1 MSSREYDRRK
11 NTNSNPSVTKIIRRL
26 RGEGLSKTYWMADE
40 NCKECYD
47 CKSVFTTWR
56 RKHHCRICGQIFCSR
71 CAPNII
77 KGMCRDCRGRICG
90 SSFSVLGHRFGH
102 DGMVRVCNLC
112 LAIMDEYDDE
122 EDTRSVVSAATSSF
136 PQSANPFARETAD
149 SPRTAQSPFAA
160 SQLFSFSRPH
170 TELAAISEQHAPQQQ
185 RWRSSDSDRLSDD
198 EPIERS
204 GHTELDSP
212 TVGSMPVTPEMRG
225 RGFERRPIGDDHHE
239 SGPHPLLGQM
249 SPRGSSRPPGD
260 GAPFRRAIQEEDNDA
275 TDGAAKER
283 DDSEERASAFP
294 LGNGKAELAGAILSN
309 GSDIHAIRSP
319 RQRTGAAL
327 LDAQETQPHGNDR
340 SFIAFPT
347 SSNGTEVANLL
358 SPVTDHRKAANSSI
372 PPGLLRSRL
381 SSRMSTSGL
390 SSVLLTEVTGP
401 NGMWRSRVDSIV

>member
-1 MSSREYDRRK
+1 
-11 NTNSNPSVTKIIRRL
+11 
-26 RGEGLSKTYWMADE
+26 
-40 NCKECYD
+40 
-47 CKSVFTTWR
+47 
-56 RKHHCRICGQIFCSR
+56 
-71 CAPNII
+71 
-77 KGMCRDCRGRICG
+77 
-90 SSFSVLGHRFGH
+90 
-102 DGMVRVCNLC
+102 MVRVCNLC

-136 PQSANPFARETAD
+136 PQSANPFAKETAD

-160 SQLFSFSRPH
+160 SQLFSFARPR

-198 EPIERS
+198 EPIDRGGPMES
-204 GHTELDSP
+204 LSP
-212 TVGSMPVTPEMRG
+212 MVGSMPVTPEMGG
-225 RGFERRPIGDDHHE
+225 RGFERRPLGDEHE
-239 SGPHPLLGQM
+239 SAPHPLLGQM

-260 GAPFRRAIQEEDNDA
+260 GAPFRRAIQEEDNDT
-275 TDGAAKER
+275 TDGTTREPNI
-283 DDSEERASAFP
+283 SEERSSAFSP
-294 LGNGKAELAGAILSN
+294 GNAKAELAGAILSN
-309 GSDIHAIRSP
+309 GSDIHVIRSP

-327 LDAQETQPHGNDR
+327 LDSQETQPHGNER

-347 SSNGTEVANLL
+347 SGNGPDVGSLL
-358 SPVTDHRKAANSSI
+358 SPVADHRNAANSSI